1 VDRSHIEALKA
12 AADPAGVAAALGLRS
27 RGKRFF
33 CPACQS
39 DGLPHKTP
47 DLVTSDKGFIC
58 HKCGLKGDLLK
69 LVEVAGRLDFK
80 DAVAF
85 MERHTGLYS
94 RQKRDARKGG
104 YGDKGSRLQSD
115 PGASWGPFSRAAGGN
130 RSKSGPA
137 GASGRSRP
145 DLVAPSRAA
154 ETPDPAVCEA
164 FLDACRPVEG
174 PALAWLKAKVPDLPD
189 ALVKGLRLRF
199 CGREYLDLVNALKT
213 RFGEGPL
220 LTAGLLKRSKTG
232 RAVPSFWHYF
242 TRKAGFLVIPY
253 LKQGRPVYLKTRPPV
268 SKDKAERLRLCRFLN
283 TAAGVPCLYNV
294 DALKGKP
301 GRVFICEG
309 ESDTWTALSR
319 GEAAVG
325 SPGARQF
332 KAAWVEG
339 FRGLA
344 DVDGRSTVFLVM
356 DSDPA
361 GIEGAA
367 QVADLFLKAGLPIPR
382 RVMLPPGTDL
392 SDYFAGHTS
401 PKPEGAKRAKS
412 Q

>member
-1 VDRSHIEALKA
+1 MDRSHIEALKA

-47 DLVTSDKGFIC
+47 DLVVSDKGFTC

-85 MERHTGLYS
+85 MERQTGLYS
-94 RQKRDARKGG
+94 RPGRNGRGKAYKDL
-104 YGDKGSRLQSD
+104 SRVENGRPERSCKAT
-115 PGASWGPFSRAAGGN
+115 GTGN
-130 RSKSGPA
+130 RPHGSKPGPILT
-137 GASGRSRP
+137 SGRSRR

-154 ETPDPAVCEA
+154 ETPDPAVYEA
-164 FLDACRPVEG
+164 FLDTCRPVEG
-174 PALAWLKAKVPDLPD
+174 PALDWLKKDKGVAADV
-189 ALVKGLRLRF
+189 VEGLRLRF
-199 CGREYLDLVNALKT
+199 CGREYLDVVNALKT

-232 RAVPSFWHYF
+232 KAVPSFWHYF

-283 TAAGVPCLYNV
+283 TAGTIPCLYNV
-294 DALKGKP
+294 DALAGKP

-309 ESDTWTALSR
+309 ESDTWTALSM

-344 DVDGRSTVFLVM
+344 DADGRSTVFLVM
-356 DSDPA
+356 DADPA

-392 SDYFAGHTS
+392 SDYFAGRTS
-401 PKPEGAKRAKS
+401 PKPEGVKRDKS